1 MIEIILTVIVIWL
14 LGSAIY
20 STQFHLINYFRGK
33 NREDIRELNG
43 VVQKLSSEMRAGFIR
58 RVLWIQIVKVLV
70 ASSIIYI
77 LVFGYPYDKVA
88 TNNNGIQDRTKWT
101 EGIKARFLQGCI
113 EGVPIPGMTNENIQ
127 NYCSC
132 VLEKTMYAYPEPEDI
147 NDRLPWNFII
157 DTGVECAEAIKTS
170 DAIGNDNFNSDKVRF
185 LFSVLAFEKA
195 FELEP
200 FVDTDIQQREYEALI
215 KTGVD
220 LGSDVND
227 DFLNNLHPE
236 LLSRYRNNLIQG
248 GKDLLDGNAIDDNL
262 SLSLQKL
269 TDGAELVNKF
279 GSWWNVNVMRLT
291 EKLQ

>member
-1 MIEIILTVIVIWL
+1 
-14 LGSAIY
+14 
-20 STQFHLINYFRGK
+20 
-33 NREDIRELNG
+33 
-43 VVQKLSSEMRAGFIR
+43 
-58 RVLWIQIVKVLV
+58 
-70 ASSIIYI
+70 
-77 LVFGYPYDKVA
+77 
-88 TNNNGIQDRTKWT
+88 
-101 EGIKARFLQGCI
+101 
-113 EGVPIPGMTNENIQ
+113 
-127 NYCSC
+127 
-132 VLEKTMYAYPEPEDI
+132 MYAYPEPEDI
-147 NDRLPWNFII
+147 NDRLPWNFVI

-262 SLSLQKL
+262 SLITSK
-269 TDGAELVNKF
+269 TH
-279 GSWWNVNVMRLT
+279 
-291 EKLQ
+291 